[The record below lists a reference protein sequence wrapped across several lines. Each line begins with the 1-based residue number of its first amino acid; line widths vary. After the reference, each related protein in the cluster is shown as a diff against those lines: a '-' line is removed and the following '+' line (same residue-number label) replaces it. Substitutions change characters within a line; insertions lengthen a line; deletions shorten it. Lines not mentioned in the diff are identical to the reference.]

1 MYVCVRARVCA
12 FVSVHYS
19 LGYRLLLSPWELIR
33 EKLWLKWSRAGPFLF
48 HDCHFR
54 FSRHP
59 IFSLSLSLFD
69 VYPVHSRTYVW
80 KMFFNRSTEAS
91 SILWISYAGDAY
103 YASRGARGEGNIY
116 RDISIGKFT
125 GGRWWNDEVRG
136 RLSWKEFEAHS
147 SMWNSIL
154 YFLDRYPFAI
164 GGGGDANIWKTI
176 YSGKRW
182 ILSINIIARSRIFGL
197 RRKNF
202 SREIFASFLIPGFF
216 FNSSEF
222 FEIFFSYPPPLNCLN
237 SWWNIIIIETWL
249 STLPCSSFSCS
260 SRFVFASQKAFANEP
275 IGMQSQSERIG
286 SVFDLSLTVDSSNS
300 FPTKQRRIGGGQE
313 TETCIM
319 ETSTSLFAPVNSDF
333 DKLRVWFPTFHEIRI
348 FGRNIHI
355 PVPIFFPAFTSDF
368 YLILRIEGLVQFRGS
383 WLGFKVSTK
392 WLNVLYFRKFK
403 LRVTWLN
410 TWFIVFRILSPSS
423 RNRSCSGS
431 VCNLKNV
438 MRKHIWFELINKLYL
453 LFYKRLRF
461 IRFKDIFLFRLQRQI
476 PIVYDLQ

>member
-1 MYVCVRARVCA
+1 MCVCTCVCVR
-12 FVSVHYS
+12 FGS
-19 LGYRLLLSPWELIR
+19 LFTGLPIITFTVRINPWETLAQMESSGTVPLPR
-33 EKLWLKWSRAGPFLF
+33 LSLPFLAT
-48 HDCHFR
+48 
-54 FSRHP
+54 SN
-59 IFSLSLSLFD
+59 ILSLSLSLFD

-249 STLPCSSFSCS
+249 STLPGSSFSCS
-260 SRFVFASQKAFANEP
+260 SLVPVCLCLAKG
-275 IGMQSQSERIG
+275 ICERTDWNAKSKRTDRECVWLIVNCWLEQLV
-286 SVFDLSLTVDSSNS
+286 SYETTED
-300 FPTKQRRIGGGQE
+300 RRR
-313 TETCIM
+313 
-319 ETSTSLFAPVNSDF
+319 A
-333 DKLRVWFPTFHEIRI
+333 
-348 FGRNIHI
+348 
-355 PVPIFFPAFTSDF
+355 
-368 YLILRIEGLVQFRGS
+368 
-383 WLGFKVSTK
+383 
-392 WLNVLYFRKFK
+392 
-403 LRVTWLN
+403 
-410 TWFIVFRILSPSS
+410 
-423 RNRSCSGS
+423 RNRDLHHGNIDIVVCS
-431 VCNLKNV
+431 
-438 MRKHIWFELINKLYL
+438 REE
-453 LFYKRLRF
+453 RF
-461 IRFKDIFLFRLQRQI
+461 R
-476 PIVYDLQ
+476 

>member
-1 MYVCVRARVCA
+1 MCVCVR
-12 FVSVHYS
+12 FGS
-19 LGYRLLLSPWELIR
+19 LFTELPIITFTVRINPWETLAQMESSGTIPLPR
-33 EKLWLKWSRAGPFLF
+33 LSLPFLAT
-48 HDCHFR
+48 
-54 FSRHP
+54 SN
-59 IFSLSLSLFD
+59 ILSLSLSLFD
-69 VYPVHSRTYVW
+69 VYPVHSHTYVW

-237 SWWNIIIIETWL
+237 SWWNIIIIETWI
-249 STLPCSSFSCS
+249 STLPGSSFSCS
-260 SRFVFASQKAFANEP
+260 SLVPVCLCLAKG
-275 IGMQSQSERIG
+275 ICERTDWNAKSKRTDRECVWLIVNCWLEQLV
-286 SVFDLSLTVDSSNS
+286 SYETTED
-300 FPTKQRRIGGGQE
+300 RRR
-313 TETCIM
+313 
-319 ETSTSLFAPVNSDF
+319 A
-333 DKLRVWFPTFHEIRI
+333 
-348 FGRNIHI
+348 
-355 PVPIFFPAFTSDF
+355 
-368 YLILRIEGLVQFRGS
+368 
-383 WLGFKVSTK
+383 
-392 WLNVLYFRKFK
+392 
-403 LRVTWLN
+403 
-410 TWFIVFRILSPSS
+410 
-423 RNRSCSGS
+423 RNRDLHHGNIDIVVCS
-431 VCNLKNV
+431 
-438 MRKHIWFELINKLYL
+438 REE
-453 LFYKRLRF
+453 RF
-461 IRFKDIFLFRLQRQI
+461 R
-476 PIVYDLQ
+476 

>member
-1 MYVCVRARVCA
+1 MYVCVCARVCA

-59 IFSLSLSLFD
+59 IFSLSLSLC
-69 VYPVHSRTYVW
+69 STYILYTAAR
-80 KMFFNRSTEAS
+80 MFGKCFSTVQRRHRASYEFPMQGTRIMRVEA
-91 SILWISYAGDAY
+91 
-103 YASRGARGEGNIY
+103 REERE
-116 RDISIGKFT
+116 ISIGIFLLESLPEDDDGMT
-125 GGRWWNDEVRG
+125 RFVEDYRG
-136 RLSWKEFEAHS
+136 RNSRPIPRCGTRFYIFSIDTLSRSGEE
-147 SMWNSIL
+147 
-154 YFLDRYPFAI
+154 
-164 GGGGDANIWKTI
+164 GDANIWKTI

-249 STLPCSSFSCS
+249 STLPGSSFSCS

-319 ETSTSLFAPVNSDF
+319 ETSTSLFTPAKSDF
-333 DKLRVWFPTFHEIRI
+333 DKLRVWFPNF
-348 FGRNIHI
+348 
-355 PVPIFFPAFTSDF
+355 V
-368 YLILRIEGLVQFRGS
+368 
-383 WLGFKVSTK
+383 
-392 WLNVLYFRKFK
+392 
-403 LRVTWLN
+403 
-410 TWFIVFRILSPSS
+410 S
-423 RNRSCSGS
+423 RNPNFWQKYPYTGSHFLSSFYAWFLSYLENWGSCA
-431 VCNLKNV
+431 V
-438 MRKHIWFELINKLYL
+438 
-453 LFYKRLRF
+453 
-461 IRFKDIFLFRLQRQI
+461 
-476 PIVYDLQ
+476 

>member
-1 MYVCVRARVCA
+1 MCACTCVRVR
-12 FVSVHYS
+12 FGS
-19 LGYRLLLSPWELIR
+19 LFTGLPIITFTVRINPWETLAQMESSGTVPLPR
-33 EKLWLKWSRAGPFLF
+33 LSLPFLAT
-48 HDCHFR
+48 
-54 FSRHP
+54 SN
-59 IFSLSLSLFD
+59 ILSLSLSLFD
-69 VYPVHSRTYVW
+69 VYPVHSHTYVW

-237 SWWNIIIIETWL
+237 SWWNIIIIETWI
-249 STLPCSSFSCS
+249 STLPGSSFSCS
-260 SRFVFASQKAFANEP
+260 SLVPVCLCLAKG
-275 IGMQSQSERIG
+275 ICERTDWNAKSKRTDRECVWLIVNCWLEQLV
-286 SVFDLSLTVDSSNS
+286 SYETTED
-300 FPTKQRRIGGGQE
+300 RRR
-313 TETCIM
+313 
-319 ETSTSLFAPVNSDF
+319 A
-333 DKLRVWFPTFHEIRI
+333 
-348 FGRNIHI
+348 
-355 PVPIFFPAFTSDF
+355 
-368 YLILRIEGLVQFRGS
+368 
-383 WLGFKVSTK
+383 
-392 WLNVLYFRKFK
+392 
-403 LRVTWLN
+403 
-410 TWFIVFRILSPSS
+410 
-423 RNRSCSGS
+423 RNRDLHHGNIDIVVCS
-431 VCNLKNV
+431 
-438 MRKHIWFELINKLYL
+438 REE
-453 LFYKRLRF
+453 RF
-461 IRFKDIFLFRLQRQI
+461 R
-476 PIVYDLQ
+476 

>member
-1 MYVCVRARVCA
+1 MCACTCVCVR
-12 FVSVHYS
+12 FGS
-19 LGYRLLLSPWELIR
+19 LFTGLPIIIFTVRINPWETLAQMESSGTIPLPR
-33 EKLWLKWSRAGPFLF
+33 LSLPFLAT
-48 HDCHFR
+48 
-54 FSRHP
+54 SN
-59 IFSLSLSLFD
+59 ILSLSLSLFD
-69 VYPVHSRTYVW
+69 VYPVHSHTYVW

-237 SWWNIIIIETWL
+237 SWWNIIIIETWI
-249 STLPCSSFSCS
+249 STLPGSSFSCS
-260 SRFVFASQKAFANEP
+260 SLVPVCLCLAKG
-275 IGMQSQSERIG
+275 ICERTDWNAKSKRTDRECVWLIVNCWLEQLV
-286 SVFDLSLTVDSSNS
+286 SYETTED
-300 FPTKQRRIGGGQE
+300 RRR
-313 TETCIM
+313 
-319 ETSTSLFAPVNSDF
+319 A
-333 DKLRVWFPTFHEIRI
+333 
-348 FGRNIHI
+348 
-355 PVPIFFPAFTSDF
+355 
-368 YLILRIEGLVQFRGS
+368 
-383 WLGFKVSTK
+383 
-392 WLNVLYFRKFK
+392 
-403 LRVTWLN
+403 
-410 TWFIVFRILSPSS
+410 
-423 RNRSCSGS
+423 RNRDLHHGNIDIVVCS
-431 VCNLKNV
+431 
-438 MRKHIWFELINKLYL
+438 REE
-453 LFYKRLRF
+453 RF
-461 IRFKDIFLFRLQRQI
+461 R
-476 PIVYDLQ
+476 